1 MANKRKTNGSKTNGS
16 THKVQSLFTDGLSG
30 LNNILQ
36 SIEGGVEKAVS
47 TVRKQGLKTGAS
59 VVKGFDV
66 LSDNINVSDIRDK
79 AFEKTDELKDELK
92 KEIKRIRKLSGNLLE
107 SLKGMDVNLDTSVV
121 LSKIRENL
129 SLVYTRAQELEMV
142 EFAKGKISDTKNQV
156 FTMLQIPSQVELD
169 NLVRKVV
176 SLEKKIKTIS
186 KHSARV

>member
-1 MANKRKTNGSKTNGS
+1 MANKRKNNGVKINGAH
-16 THKVQSLFTDGLSG
+16 TVQSLFTDGLSG

-47 TVRKQGLKTGAS
+47 TVREQGMKTGAN
-59 VVKGFDV
+59 VIKGFDS
-66 LSDNINVSDIRDK
+66 LSDN
-79 AFEKTDELKDELK
+79 AFEKTDEIKGELK

-107 SLKGMDVNLDTSVV
+107 SLKGMDVNLDTSVI
-121 LSKIRENL
+121 LTKIRENL
-129 SLVYTRAQELEMV
+129 GQAFTRAQELEMV
-142 EFAKGKISDTKNQV
+142 EFARGKISDTKNQV

-169 NLVRKVV
+169 ILARKVV